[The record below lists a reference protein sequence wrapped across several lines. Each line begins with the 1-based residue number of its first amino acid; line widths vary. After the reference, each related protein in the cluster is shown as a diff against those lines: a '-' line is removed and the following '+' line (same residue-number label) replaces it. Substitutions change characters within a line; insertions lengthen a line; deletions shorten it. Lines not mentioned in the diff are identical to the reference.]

1 MAGYLPLIRSR
12 WKAATTADSQRISR
26 NRDECILS
34 CSNDSGVAR
43 SLQVGEHFHRRR
55 VSRCGSEA
63 PYRPSAVECAVLGV
77 SVVGEGR
84 RTRSTGISQVRASAA
99 RTGNGRR
106 RNRRPLGR
114 EYAVA
119 VRCAALTSATHADA
133 GPHEPVSHFVFRALH
148 ALKEHP
154 SVASRMPI
162 RRPTGQSRQRTS
174 SRLSQKNDTKLG
186 QASYLAAPDINQ
198 GSLQFLVLVRLAIY
212 AKWSSS
218 SSSSGRFGS
227 NVSSPT
233 HQAG

>member
-1 MAGYLPLIRSR
+1 MSSIGPCATRSSCAASIDSYCACMAGYLPLIRSR

-148 ALKEHP
+148 A
-154 SVASRMPI
+154 SRSI
-162 RRPTGQSRQRTS
+162 
-174 SRLSQKNDTKLG
+174 
-186 QASYLAAPDINQ
+186 QAS
-198 GSLQFLVLVRLAIY
+198 
-212 AKWSSS
+212 
-218 SSSSGRFGS
+218 
-227 NVSSPT
+227 
-233 HQAG
+233 QAECQSADLPVNPANAHRRA